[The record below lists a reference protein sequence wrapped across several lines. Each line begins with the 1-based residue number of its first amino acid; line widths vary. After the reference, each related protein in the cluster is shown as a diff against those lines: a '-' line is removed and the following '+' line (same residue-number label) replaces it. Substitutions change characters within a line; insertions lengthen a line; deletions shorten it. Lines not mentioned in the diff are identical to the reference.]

1 MHTISGS
8 NLMIARCET
17 CGADPIARW
26 REHPM
31 MIFIDRH
38 QSTGDPQY
46 FCRDHV
52 SPAKEEE
59 LKAREKERGWPPG
72 GLR

>member
-1 MHTISGS
+1 
-8 NLMIARCET
+8 
-17 CGADPIARW
+17 
-26 REHPM
+26 M
-31 MIFIDRH
+31 MSFIDPHR
-38 QSTGDPQY
+38 STAVLRC

-72 GLR
+72 RVR

>member
-1 MHTISGS
+1 MSTI
-8 NLMIARCET
+8 RCVT
-17 CGADPIARW
+17 CQRDPTGRW
-26 REHPM
+26 EQPPTCV
-31 MIFIDRH
+31 FIDPH
-38 QSTGDPQY
+38 QEGRY

-59 LKAREKERGWPPG
+59 LKAREKDRGWPPG